1 MIRIKSIQH
10 RLALFVLLPV
20 AFLLVGMGVAGFIYA
35 RDSLLNQWREAT
47 TLKLQRAAHLVDMRL
62 SRPKELLKM
71 FHRIGNTLYADQ
83 VRGVVLRQLRRMPGV
98 TRVGLTWKTPP
109 PKASAQKAPM
119 DMQQMMR
126 GGMGAMMGSSPQVR
140 KKMRENMGNMGHM
153 MEMDIMPYRM
163 ADIVEFS
170 LPHYDA
176 AQKGEMLSLLSN
188 IKNASGKII
197 GRLEIALRFD
207 YLVKAV
213 ESTGWWRHHKALL
226 VDNIGRV
233 LAGNLPAKRGRLAEG
248 GDPLEQRTMYGI
260 MAMPYGTIFGRGFP
274 PPRISSFYKLQ
285 EAPWTLVIIA
295 PGREVLAPILHFR
308 LHYYATGAAFVVVIL
323 LLIRLATRGTV
334 RSIREVSQAAEK
346 VAAGHYGIS
355 LPVKSNDEVGE
366 LIRSFNRMVVQL
378 EERVRMKM
386 ALDLAKDLQRS
397 LLPRDELHVAALDIA
412 GKCLYCDETGGD
424 YYDFFQF
431 PELGPHKIGV
441 AVGDVSGHGVAA
453 ALLMTTARA
462 LIRSSIIQTDDL
474 SQAVSAAN
482 RLLCLDTGYQGDFM
496 TLFLMTIDIQKGEI
510 HWVRAGH
517 DPAIV
522 YRPSVDDFV
531 VLDGKGIA
539 LGVDES
545 HCFVEN
551 RYSGWEAGDIL
562 LISTDGLWETQNQH
576 GERFGK
582 ERLRRVLQTSHGA
595 AAGEIISAVTAAA
608 DRFRGNATL
617 EDDLTLVVIKQKD

>member
-1 MIRIKSIQH
+1 MLRIKSIQH
-10 RLALFVLLPV
+10 RLAIFVLLPV
-20 AFLLVGMGVAGFIYA
+20 ALLLVAMGVAGFIYA

-71 FHRIGNTLYADQ
+71 FHWVGNTLYADQ
-83 VRGVVLRQLRRMPGV
+83 VRELVIKQLQGMPGV
-98 TRVGLTWKTPP
+98 VRVALTWKIRPQAGGQT
-109 PKASAQKAPM
+109 APGGAHR
-119 DMQQMMR
+119 MMR
-126 GGMGAMMGSSPQVR
+126 GRMGPMTGRNPAQ
-140 KKMRENMGNMGHM
+140 KKTVGANNGHM
-153 MEMDIMPYRM
+153 MDMDIMPYRM
-163 ADIVEFS
+163 ADIVEFT

-176 AQKGEMLSLLSN
+176 AQKGETLSLLSN
-188 IKNASGKII
+188 IKNTSGKII
-197 GRLEIALRFD
+197 GQLKIVLRFD
-207 YLVKAV
+207 YLMKAV

-233 LAGNLPAKRGRLAEG
+233 LAGNLAKKRGRLAG
-248 GDPLEQRTMYGI
+248 NGDPLEQRTMYAI

-308 LHYYATGAAFVVVIL
+308 LHYYATGAAFIL
-323 LLIRLATRGTV
+323 LILLIIRQATRGTV
-334 RSIREVSQAAEK
+334 RSIREVSRAAEK
-346 VAAGHYGIS
+346 VAAGHYGIA
-355 LPVKSNDEVGE
+355 LPVKSSDEVGE

-386 ALDLAKDLQRS
+386 SLNLAMDLQRS
-397 LLPRDELHVAALDIA
+397 LLPHDELHIASLDIA

-462 LIRSSIIQTDDL
+462 LIRSSIIHTDDL
-474 SQAVSAAN
+474 SQAVAAAN
-482 RLLCLDTGYQGDFM
+482 RLLCLDTVYQGDFM
-496 TLFLMTIDIQKGEI
+496 TLFLMSIDTQNGEVR
-510 HWVRAGH
+510 WVRAGH
-517 DPAIV
+517 DPAML
-522 YRPSVDDFV
+522 YHPAEDDFI

-539 LGVDES
+539 LGVDEN
-545 HCFVEN
+545 HHFIEN
-551 RYSGWEAGDIL
+551 RYSGWKAGDIL
-562 LISTDGLWETQNQH
+562 LISTDGLWETENLH

-582 ERLRRVLQTSHGA
+582 ERLRRVLQAHHGA
-595 AAGEIISAVTAAA
+595 SAGEIISAVTAAA
-608 DRFRGNATL
+608 DRFRGNDAL
-617 EDDLTLVVIKQKD
+617 EDDLTLVVIKQADRLA